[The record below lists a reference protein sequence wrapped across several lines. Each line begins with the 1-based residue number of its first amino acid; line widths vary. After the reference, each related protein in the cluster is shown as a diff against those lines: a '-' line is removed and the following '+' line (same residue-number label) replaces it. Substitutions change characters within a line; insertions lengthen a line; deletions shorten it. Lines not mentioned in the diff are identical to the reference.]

1 MRIYVCIYIYNRN
14 QQYCKTTTLQI
25 KIRIFLKKDICTSM
39 FTEALCT
46 IAKTEKQSKCLS
58 ICEWM
63 KKCVCACVC
72 VHAHAMEYNSDTKR
86 MK

>member
-1 MRIYVCIYIYNRN
+1 
-14 QQYCKTTTLQI
+14 
-25 KIRIFLKKDICTSM
+25 M

-63 KKCVCACVC
+63 KKSVCVCVCART
-72 VHAHAMEYNSDTKR
+72 MEYNSDTKR